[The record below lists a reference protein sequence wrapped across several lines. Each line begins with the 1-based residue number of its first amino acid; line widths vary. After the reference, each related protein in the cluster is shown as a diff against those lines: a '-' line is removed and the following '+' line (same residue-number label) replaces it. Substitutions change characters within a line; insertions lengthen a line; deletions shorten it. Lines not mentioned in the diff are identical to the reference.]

1 LSSKDV
7 SGGTAVKIRVKT
19 YSGHKADERPTSFF
33 LGSRELAVVELVD
46 RYYDPHEDIFKV
58 KAEDG
63 GVYLI
68 GHDRQDDGWRLKGY
82 YRP

>member
-1 LSSKDV
+1 M
-7 SGGTAVKIRVKT
+7 KIRVKT
-19 YSGHKADERPTSFF
+19 ESGHKAEERPTSFF
-33 LGSRELAVVELVD
+33 LGESELKVVEVVD

-63 GVYLI
+63 GIYLI
-68 GHDRQDDGWRLKGY
+68 GYDPEHDGWKLKGY

>member
-1 LSSKDV
+1 M
-7 SGGTAVKIRVKT
+7 SGPTSVKIRVKT

-33 LGSRELAVVELVD
+33 LGESELTVVEVVD
-46 RYYDPHEDIFKV
+46 RYYDPQEDIFKV

-63 GVYLI
+63 GIYLI
-68 GHDRQDDGWRLKGY
+68 GHDRRHDSWRLKGY

>member
-1 LSSKDV
+1 M
-7 SGGTAVKIRVKT
+7 KIRVKT

-33 LGSRELAVVELVD
+33 LGNRELAVVELVD

-63 GVYLI
+63 GVYII